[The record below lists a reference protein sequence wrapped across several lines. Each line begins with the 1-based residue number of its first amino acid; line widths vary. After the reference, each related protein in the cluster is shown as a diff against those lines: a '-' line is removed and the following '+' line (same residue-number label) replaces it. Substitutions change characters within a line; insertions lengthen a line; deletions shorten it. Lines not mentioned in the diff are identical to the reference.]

1 MGEPIRFYFDQH
13 VPGAVTV
20 GLRQRGIEVLTAQ
33 EADRCGLPDS
43 DQLGFATAEERV
55 VVTFDTDYLELHRS
69 GAEHA
74 GIVWSPATKHA
85 IGPFIQMLLLVHGL
99 LDRDSMRSHVEYL

>member
-1 MGEPIRFYFDQH
+1 M
-13 VPGAVTV
+13 
-20 GLRQRGIEVLTAQ
+20 LTAQ

-55 VVTFDTDYLELHRS
+55 VVTFDTDDLLLHRS
-69 GAEHA
+69 GMSHA

-85 IGPFIQMLLLVHGL
+85 IGPLIKLLLLVHGL
-99 LDRDSMRSHVEYL
+99 LDRDAMRNHVEYL